1 MPASFG
7 VRLALRRFQ
16 SLDAVTTFSQLV
28 RPPRDRGRTWSKV
41 RSWAAGL
48 ADVGVSL
55 AALAIIVEVLGM
67 GVMPFM
73 GDVSVIGNVSSIM
86 SSLGSEGL
94 IGLVA
99 VWILWSIWERK

>member
-1 MPASFG
+1 MKGFTMD
-7 VRLALRRFQ
+7 VL
-16 SLDAVTTFSQLV
+16 
-28 RPPRDRGRTWSKV
+28 SKV
-41 RSWAAGL
+41 RAWAAGL

-86 SSLGSEGL
+86 ASLGSEGL
-94 IGLVA
+94 IGLIA